1 MHKQIIS
8 VHSFR
13 GGVGKSNV
21 VANLAATMALQGKRV
36 GIVDTDIQSPGIH
49 VIFGLDEEKIQ
60 YSLNDYLWGYCQI
73 QDTAYDVSHV
83 FQGKS
88 NFYGN
93 SNSGFYNNN
102 SYSNDLGYNQTHSEE
117 GSLYLIPSSIKA
129 GEIARILREGYDV
142 GRLND
147 GFQELL
153 SCLDL
158 DYLLIDTH
166 PGLNEETLLSIAIS
180 DTLVVILRPDRQDYQ
195 GTAVTIDI
203 ARKLEVP
210 KTMLLV
216 NKALSTHNFD
226 VLQREVQ
233 NTYNVSVTGV
243 VPLSEELVQLASS
256 DIFCLRYSDHP
267 FSRVVTDVA
276 REIIGD
282 REKVLVGGMGMQSM
296 SRFGY

>member
-1 MHKQIIS
+1 MNKKIVS

-21 VANLAATMALQGKRV
+21 VANLAATMALQGKKV

-49 VIFGLDEEKIQ
+49 VIFGFDEEKIQ

-83 FQGKS
+83 LHGMS
-88 NFYGN
+88 NVYSNGN
-93 SNSGFYNNN
+93 VYSNSHGKYNRANV
-102 SYSNDLGYNQTHSEE
+102 GE

-153 SCLDL
+153 SCLNL

-180 DTLVVILRPDRQDYQ
+180 DVLVVILRPDRQDYQ

-233 NTYNVSVTGV
+233 NTYNVSVAGI

-256 DIFCLRYSDHP
+256 DIFCLRYCDHP
-267 FSRVVTDVA
+267 FTRVVTDVA
-276 REIIGD
+276 REIIGKQ
-282 REKVLVGGMGMQSM
+282 EKVLVGGMGVKPV
-296 SRFGY
+296 SRFNY